1 MNQIPNLLSLS
12 RLAMVPLL
20 GALAWLGHPTLF
32 LIAFVAS
39 LASDVIDGWLARRI
53 GVTTT
58 LGSKLDSWGDLALY
72 TTLPLFAWWL
82 WPDIL
87 REQAL
92 PLGIALVAYFLPT
105 LVGLLRFRR
114 LTSYHTWGA
123 KATSVVMGV
132 AALCLFLGGP
142 AWPFHLAVLLLVAE
156 AIEEIAITFVL
167 RKARNDVPS
176 LWHALRLRVEEEDV
190 PVEDEDAP
198 PPPDEDAPRPQPPRK
213 DSSSSPSTL
222 AFTVRRSMPSRRA
235 VSS

>member
-1 MNQIPNLLSLS
+1 MSHVPNLLSLS

-20 GALAWLGHPTLF
+20 AALAWTGHATLF
-32 LIAFVAS
+32 LVAFAAS
-39 LASDVIDGWLARRI
+39 LASDVIDGWLARRFE
-53 GVTTT
+53 VTTP
-58 LGSKLDSWGDLALY
+58 LGSKLDSWGDMALY

-123 KATSVVMGV
+123 KATSVVMGA

-142 AWPFHLAVLLLVAE
+142 AWPFHVAVLLLVAE
-156 AIEEIAITFVL
+156 AIEEIAITCVL
-167 RKARNDVPS
+167 RRRHEDVPS
-176 LWHALRLRVEEEDV
+176 LWHAVRLRY
-190 PVEDEDAP
+190 EDEATGSGASHRDGSVIA
-198 PPPDEDAPRPQPPRK
+198 
-213 DSSSSPSTL
+213 SLPS
-222 AFTVRRSMPSRRA
+222 A
-235 VSS
+235 

>member
-1 MNQIPNLLSLS
+1 MSHVPNLLSLS
-12 RLAMVPLL
+12 RLAMVPVLA
-20 GALAWLGHPTLF
+20 ALAWTGHASLF
-32 LIAFVAS
+32 LVAFAAS
-39 LASDVIDGWLARRI
+39 LASDVVDGWLARRC
-53 GVTTT
+53 GVATA
-58 LGSKLDSWGDLALY
+58 LGSKLDSWGDMALY

-87 REQAL
+87 RAQAL

-105 LVGLLRFRR
+105 AIGLLRFRR

-123 KATSVVMGV
+123 KATSVVMGG

-156 AIEEIAITFVL
+156 AIEEIAITCVL
-167 RKARNDVPS
+167 RQRHEDVPS
-176 LWHALRLRVEEEDV
+176 LWHALALRVD
-190 PVEDEDAP
+190 DTGAT
-198 PPPDEDAPRPQPPRK
+198 QPERK